1 MFLLLLKMVIFG
13 SIIGI
18 TKYKGANIMRTGNL
32 NGELQRTIQQ
42 QRGYMVVKGNTIIQK
57 SRFALSAQQQKILL
71 SMISKI
77 KPEDKANQ
85 TYSFEI
91 QEFCKLCNIDWSN
104 GGNYDAI
111 KQALYG
117 IDRQIMWVKE
127 PDKKRETRLRWL
139 NELHISEGSGEIVF
153 SFHQDMFPYLLDLR
167 EKYTQYSLIN
177 VLPMRSKYA
186 IRLYELLKSYEGI
199 RSITLALDTLK
210 ARLDAENYTKF
221 KDFRCRVLERA
232 VEEINKYTDIEIV
245 CEPKKVNSRG
255 YNAISFHIATPGVK
269 KQVARD
275 VETFK
280 KLW

>member
-1 MFLLLLKMVIFG
+1 
-13 SIIGI
+13 
-18 TKYKGANIMRTGNL
+18 MRTGNL
-32 NGELQRTIQQ
+32 NGEMQRTIQQ
-42 QRGYMVVKGNTIIQK
+42 QRGYMVVKGNDIIQK
-57 SRFALSAQQQKILL
+57 SRFTLSAQQQKILL

-77 KPEDKANQ
+77 KPEDKASQ
-85 TYSFEI
+85 TYSFGI

-210 ARLDAENYTKF
+210 ARLDAENYTSF
-221 KDFRCRVLERA
+221 KDFRRRVLERA
-232 VEEINKYTDIEIV
+232 VEEINAYTDLEIKF
-245 CEPKKVNSRG
+245 EPQKQKSRG
-255 YNAISFHIATPGVK
+255 YNVVVFQIGTPNAK
-269 KQVARD
+269 NQVARD
-275 VETFK
+275 YETFK
-280 KLW
+280 KMW